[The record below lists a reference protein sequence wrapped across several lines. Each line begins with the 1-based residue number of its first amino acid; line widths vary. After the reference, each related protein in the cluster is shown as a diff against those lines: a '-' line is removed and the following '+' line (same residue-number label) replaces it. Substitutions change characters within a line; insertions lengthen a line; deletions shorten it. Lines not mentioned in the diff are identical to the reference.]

1 MRNNKY
7 NKITITITAII
18 TEKEA
23 EGRRV
28 EIEKNERTDYTKA
41 HDMEPNS

>member
-7 NKITITITAII
+7 NKITITITVTI